1 MYRLLGIA
9 LVALFAFVA
18 LGVRVCYTN
27 LAEQTSRLICIGPH
41 SSYPRQD
48 SRRPSH
54 QAGFPCT
61 CLLDL
66 ALEYILTTQSSPS
79 IPPILHLTKF
89 WTVKNQPT
97 GISSRDW
104 KSKRSPTRRALL
116 STVPLKKFT
125 TNWRKE
131 PLISTRTGRV
141 LKVPKLKMKTHILS
155 KNENPKEQSPVRII
169 HVGALTRS

>member
-9 LVALFAFVA
+9 IVALFASVA
-18 LGVRVCYTN
+18 LGVRACYYN
-27 LAEQTSRLICIGPH
+27 LAEQTSRLIYIGPH
-41 SSYPRQD
+41 SSYPRRD
-48 SRRPSH
+48 SRLPSH

-61 CLLDL
+61 YLLDL
-66 ALEYILTTQSSPS
+66 ALEYILTTRSSPS
-79 IPPILHLTKF
+79 IPPTLHLTKF

-125 TNWRKE
+125 TNWRNE
-131 PLISTRTGRV
+131 PPISTRPGRV
-141 LKVPKLKMKTHILS
+141 SKAPKLKMKTQILS
-155 KNENPKEQSPVRII
+155 KNENPKELSPVRLIN
-169 HVGALTRS
+169 VGALTRS